1 MIDLNL
7 PDDILYHILLVTPYN
22 DIFNLCRT
30 NRFQKLCTN
39 NFWNNKSY
47 HDFQHLLQ
55 LTEYFYSY
63 WSDIERY
70 RMLHHISINK
80 FTSNDIGIIP
90 LLLDNNWSPEQ
101 IIDILLILK
110 EFAGTNNLI
119 QIYNQ
124 SFVST
129 EQNLFIFAN
138 KIGKYLNSYN
148 KQTKVCIFLLH
159 GIANANAS
167 ATNTNAENNDL
178 IQYISNILNNNMS
191 QIKLTL

>member
-55 LTEYFYSY
+55 LTEYFDSY

-70 RMLHHISINK
+70 RMVHHISINK
-80 FTSNDIGIIP
+80 FTSNHIGIIP

-148 KQTKVCIFLLH
+148 KQTKTLIDYILL
-159 GIANANAS
+159 
-167 ATNTNAENNDL
+167 
-178 IQYISNILNNNMS
+178 
-191 QIKLTL
+191 